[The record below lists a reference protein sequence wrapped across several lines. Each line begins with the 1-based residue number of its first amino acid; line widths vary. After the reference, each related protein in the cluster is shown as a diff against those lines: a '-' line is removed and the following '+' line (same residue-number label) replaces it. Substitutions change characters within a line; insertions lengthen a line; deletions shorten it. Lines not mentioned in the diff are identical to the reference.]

1 MSRALNP
8 LLGLAG
14 LLVFSSAALSQA
26 APVYHA
32 EFLGSASQPV
42 AVNESGLVVGTGKLG
57 LYPRAFVAGPG
68 QPVAYLPIPFGLLSS
83 AARDVN
89 EAGVIVGVVSP
100 YSTTNVIRYPAQ
112 WVPDGAG
119 GYSATIFELL
129 PGHNRGSAD
138 AINNLGD
145 IVGSSSYQTDI
156 HTVLFTTAG
165 TVDLPGLGGYRPWA
179 LNDQRVYVSPSSGAV
194 RVDLD
199 TLAVQN
205 LGFPPGSTGAEGWA
219 INGSGQVAGHLLLD
233 GGPSCTMQPALYTDG
248 PGWATVGDCGTSSSV
263 YDLNDQ
269 GDVLLSVANEPYVRF
284 AGGGLHRVEDLIV
297 ADVGHWTVFG
307 GYDIA
312 LNGARQ
318 MAFYAS
324 NAGTGQTGIILITPE
339 AGVTCQADLG
349 FGGPGSMQ
357 LSICG
362 GDLSSGTSADLL
374 LTGCVPGGTAWML
387 AGLTQ
392 QPTPF
397 KGGLLV
403 PVPWALM
410 LALPVNGAGQVAVN
424 NIPGGH
430 GPLSVY
436 VQALMLD
443 ALQPNGWALSNALR
457 VDLLP

>member
-1 MSRALNP
+1 MSRSLHP

-14 LLVFSSAALSQA
+14 LLLVSSVANSQA
-26 APVYHA
+26 APVYQA
-32 EFLGSASQPV
+32 QFLGTASQPV
-42 AVNESGLVVGTGKLG
+42 AVNESGLVVGTGKVG

-68 QPVAYLPIPFGLLSS
+68 KPVTYLSMPFGLLSS
-83 AARDVN
+83 GARDLN

-100 YSTTNVIRYPAQ
+100 YSTTNVIRYPAK
-112 WVPDGAG
+112 WTPDGAG
-119 GYSATIFELL
+119 GYTCTVLDLL
-129 PGHNRGSAD
+129 PGHNRGSAE

-145 IVGSSSYQTDI
+145 IIGNSSYQTDI
-156 HTVLFTTAG
+156 HTVLYTPSG
-165 TVDLPGLGGYRPWA
+165 TVDLPGLGAYRPWS
-179 LNDQRVYVSPSSGAV
+179 LNDQRVYVSPNAGAV

-199 TLAVQN
+199 TLAVEH
-205 LGFPPGSTGAEGWA
+205 LGVPPGFTSSEGWV
-219 INGSGQVAGHLLLD
+219 INASGQVAGDLLLA
-233 GGPSCTMQPALYTDG
+233 GPGCTMQAALYTDG
-248 PGWATVGDCGTSSSV
+248 AGWETVGDCGTSNAV

-269 GDVLLSVANEPYVRF
+269 GDVLMTVANVPYVRF
-284 AGGGLHRVEDLIV
+284 AGGGMHRVEDLIV
-297 ADVGHWTVFG
+297 AGVGHWTVYG

-312 LNGARQ
+312 LNNARQ
-318 MAFYAS
+318 MAFYAT
-324 NAGTGQTGIILITPE
+324 NAGTGQTGTLLITPQSD
-339 AGVTCQADLG
+339 VICQADLG
-349 FGGPGSMQ
+349 FGGPGSMH

-362 GDLSSGTSADLL
+362 GNLSSGTTADLL
-374 LTGCVPGGTAWML
+374 LTGGVPGGTAWML
-387 AGLTQ
+387 AGLNQ

-410 LALPVNGAGQVAVN
+410 LALPANGSGQVSVPG
-424 NIPGGH
+424 IPGGH